1 MYVDNDDTRFMCS
14 FGIFMN
20 KKVMFRF
27 FFILCPSKCLKCFH
41 SNSNFCMCSVAPVAV
56 YQPVGARRIY
66 MPAAW
71 GGGQGRRGG
80 GVSEKGGGVSE
91 EWGGGQYLKG

>member
-56 YQPVGARRIY
+56 YQPVGASRIY

-71 GGGQGRRGG
+71 GGGARSSEGG
-80 GVSEKGGGVSE
+80 GIGEGEGGIGGV
-91 EWGGGQYLKG
+91 GGGQYLKG